1 MRPTGVT
8 IIAIL
13 QFIGGALSILAGV
26 LAAISFHPIEAIV
39 AIVLGVIG
47 LILGMGMWTLQSWA
61 WTGTLI
67 IQGINLILNVVN
79 LLRGQG
85 VSNIV
90 GLIIAAIIV
99 YYLTRPEVREAFGK

>member
-13 QFIGGALSILAGV
+13 QFIGGAFSILAGV
-26 LAAISFHPIEAIV
+26 LAAVSFHPIQAVI
-39 AIVLGVIG
+39 AIVLGIIA
-47 LILGMGMWTLQSWA
+47 LILGVGMWTLQSWA

-67 IQGINLILNVVN
+67 IQGINIINTVIN
-79 LLRGQG
+79 LLRGDT
-85 VSNIV
+85 SSIV

-99 YYLTRPEVREAFGK
+99 YYLTRPEVKEAFGK